1 MSNHLYEPSSLK
13 PQQCP
18 PIVIWRYSS
27 PLFGQPHALF
37 YCFGFPLF
45 ILDISR
51 DKVQRTDTSMT
62 GIEMTASS
70 LKTYCKENGL
80 YSTPNIN
87 DKIYLHYKGFRC
99 IQNLDEYTNLKCI
112 WLEGNGLSRIEGLDK
127 QTSLRTL
134 FLQENIIEKIENLQ
148 SQMILDTL
156 NLSKNYIKRI
166 ENLSH
171 MKALTSLNLS
181 HNLLAN
187 GTDIEELAQLTAIQT
202 IDLQHNH
209 IIDVDIV
216 NVLSSL
222 KDLRVLYLVGNPVVK
237 SIKHYRRVIISKC
250 KNLKYLDDRPVFDD
264 ERRRVESWMT
274 AYIIDSNTETA
285 NQAERNELIKI
296 RQEKDDADERNFNA
310 FKELMQQGLKSRP
323 PTDAGDSH
331 GITAGD
337 HIVNKF
343 SGDAIIDILES
354 VALRETRESRLAAT
368 MLPVVEDMLSPIE
381 FLKVSSLLVATEG
394 AVEHTV
400 SVTEIE
406 DFSDSSV
413 LETSDT
419 LATDVTRIRFSS
431 LLAQSVAEIASDRPI
446 FMTASI
452 PQSFT
457 EDEEI
462 GGGLNRTDLAE
473 LD

>member
-1 MSNHLYEPSSLK
+1 M
-13 PQQCP
+13 
-18 PIVIWRYSS
+18 
-27 PLFGQPHALF
+27 
-37 YCFGFPLF
+37 
-45 ILDISR
+45 
-51 DKVQRTDTSMT
+51 QRTDTTMT
-62 GIEMTASS
+62 GIEMTPST

-127 QTSLRTL
+127 QSSLRTL
-134 FLQENIIEKIENLQ
+134 FLQENIIEKIENLE
-148 SQMILDTL
+148 SQICLDTL

-181 HNLLAN
+181 HNLLAS

-202 IDLQHNH
+202 IDLQYNH

-264 ERRRVESWMT
+264 ERRRVETWMA

-285 NQAERNELIKI
+285 NQAERNELLKI

-310 FKELMQQGLKSRP
+310 FKELMQHGLKSRP
-323 PTDAGDSH
+323 PTDVCDSH
-331 GITAGD
+331 RITAGD

-354 VALRETRESRLAAT
+354 DTLRESRESRFAAT
-368 MLPVVEDMLSPIE
+368 IFPVVEDIRSSTE
-381 FLKVSSLLVATEG
+381 FPEVSSLLVAAAC
-394 AVEHTV
+394 AVERTG
-400 SVTEIE
+400 SVIEIE
-406 DFSDSSV
+406 DSSDSSV
-413 LETSDT
+413 VETGVI
-419 LATDVTRIRFSS
+419 LATDVTRTRFSS
-431 LLAQSVAEIASDRPI
+431 LLVQSVAEIANDRPV
-446 FMTASI
+446 FMTASTL
-452 PQSFT
+452 QSVT
-457 EDEEI
+457 DDEEI
-462 GGGLNRTDLAE
+462 GGRLNGTDLAE

>member
-1 MSNHLYEPSSLK
+1 M
-13 PQQCP
+13 
-18 PIVIWRYSS
+18 
-27 PLFGQPHALF
+27 
-37 YCFGFPLF
+37 
-45 ILDISR
+45 
-51 DKVQRTDTSMT
+51 
-62 GIEMTASS
+62 
-70 LKTYCKENGL
+70 
-80 YSTPNIN
+80 
-87 DKIYLHYKGFRC
+87 
-99 IQNLDEYTNLKCI
+99 
-112 WLEGNGLSRIEGLDK
+112 
-127 QTSLRTL
+127 
-134 FLQENIIEKIENLQ
+134 Q
-148 SQMILDTL
+148 SQINLDTL

-181 HNLLAN
+181 HNLLAS
-187 GTDIEELAQLTAIQT
+187 GTDIEELAQVTAIQS

-237 SIKHYRRVIISKC
+237 SIKNYRRVIISKC

-264 ERRRVESWMT
+264 ERRRVEAWMT

-285 NQAERNELIKI
+285 NQAERNELLRI
-296 RQEKDDADERNFNA
+296 RQEKDDADEKNFNA

-323 PTDAGDSH
+323 PTDAIDSH

-354 VALRETRESRLAAT
+354 DALRETRESRLAAT
-368 MLPVVEDMLSPIE
+368 MSPVVEDMRAPIE
-381 FLKVSSLLVATEG
+381 FPKVSSLLVAAEG
-394 AVEHTV
+394 AVEHTG

-413 LETSDT
+413 IETSDS

-431 LLAQSVAEIASDRPI
+431 LLAQSVAEIASDRPV

-452 PQSFT
+452 QQSIT

-462 GGGLNRTDLAE
+462 GGGLNRTNLAE